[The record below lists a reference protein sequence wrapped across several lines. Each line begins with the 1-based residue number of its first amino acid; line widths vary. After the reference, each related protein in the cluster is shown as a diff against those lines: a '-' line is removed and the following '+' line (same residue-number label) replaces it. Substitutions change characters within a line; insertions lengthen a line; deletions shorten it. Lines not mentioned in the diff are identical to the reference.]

1 VHAFAGD
8 RLARRPRTPDPCH
21 QVGSLVFS
29 DVAAGRCHPDNS
41 MTPEWPVSRNGAS
54 AIVSMPRQLIVSNR
68 LVLTHTVPDRV
79 AGHPH
84 VVLDFTS
91 CDYIDSSGIGALVRA
106 TRLMEERGQIVV
118 LAGLNDDLR
127 TLFDLTRI
135 DTLFVMLDS
144 SDSELPALLEERRSL
159 LTAVNAISKV
169 LKNAQLRSAI
179 QAIDAFRVAARR
191 YEEKAQLEIARIAT
205 PLESDPGSERK

>member
-1 VHAFAGD
+1 
-8 RLARRPRTPDPCH
+8 
-21 QVGSLVFS
+21 
-29 DVAAGRCHPDNS
+29 
-41 MTPEWPVSRNGAS
+41 
-54 AIVSMPRQLIVSNR
+54 MPRQLIVSNR

-135 DTLFVMLDS
+135 DTLFVVLDS

-169 LKNAQLRSAI
+169 LKNAQLRTAT

-205 PLESDPGSERK
+205 PLESNPGSERK